1 MAAQITADGPLGKA
15 LQDIVNPK
23 LVELGW
29 SSGPQDNSLTEYI
42 ILMLVN
48 GKTQD
53 NVSNELAHDLLD
65 LPPNDLSAVEF
76 SRWLFEQVD
85 VLNTQINGPAIAQP
99 EPAASMDQ
107 DMQLDD
113 ITTDFSAAEPT
124 QKAM

>member
-1 MAAQITADGPLGKA
+1 MAAQITTDGPLGKA

-85 VLNTQINGPAIAQP
+85 VLNTQINGPAVAQP
-99 EPAASMDQ
+99 EPAVSVDQ

-113 ITTDFSAAEPT
+113 ITTDFSAPEPT